1 MYPYGYSSIIM
12 QYSTDGNQSITGD
25 YPNMVGECQIPI
37 LLKSIE
43 ESSSSDSFRLLS
55 LFSGCGGMDI
65 GFEGGFI
72 APRKSFKPD
81 SDWIEKSIDEDWVL
95 LKKNAFTTVFAND
108 ILPEAQAGW
117 DKYMSRFG
125 DRSDVYHLTSIVDL
139 VKMHQQGVKIFPEN
153 IDIVT
158 GGFPC
163 QDFSV
168 AGKRKGFDSMK
179 DHEGKNRSADI
190 PTEESRG
197 KLYYWMKQVIDI
209 TRPKVFIAENVKGMV
224 SLGDVT
230 EIIQRDFASADG
242 NGYIVLK
249 PQVLHA
255 GNYGVPE
262 SRERIIFIGIRS
274 DVLLPEAKKA
284 LLQTVVPQEYDPYPP
299 VTHACTTKSEN
310 LLPVVT
316 TFDVLHSLPEPD
328 DAKDPAQKIYSK
340 AKFMGKGLQ
349 GQTEIKLDTIG
360 PTIRSE
366 HHGNIEFRRL
376 CKEHGGTHTEELER
390 GMKERRLT
398 PRECAMIQTFP
409 PDYQFIIKKERGYGF
424 LLSSS
429 GAYKVIG
436 NAVPPVLA
444 YHIAKRLENVWPL
457 YFGE

>member
-37 LLKSIE
+37 LFKSIE

-209 TRPKVFIAENVKGMV
+209 TTYTY
-224 SLGDVT
+224 STL
-230 EIIQRDFASADG
+230 DFLD
-242 NGYIVLK
+242 
-249 PQVLHA
+249 
-255 GNYGVPE
+255 
-262 SRERIIFIGIRS
+262 
-274 DVLLPEAKKA
+274 LL
-284 LLQTVVPQEYDPYPP
+284 T
-299 VTHACTTKSEN
+299 
-310 LLPVVT
+310 
-316 TFDVLHSLPEPD
+316 
-328 DAKDPAQKIYSK
+328 
-340 AKFMGKGLQ
+340 
-349 GQTEIKLDTIG
+349 
-360 PTIRSE
+360 
-366 HHGNIEFRRL
+366 RRL
-376 CKEHGGTHTEELER
+376 QFHFICFMSAITFHDTTLYKITFFPHPSYISFMLSYSER
-390 GMKERRLT
+390 QLLNPCPKTSEASQIETKARSSCSFRKRFNITTCLGSKSVNNTGLT
-398 PRECAMIQTFP
+398 
-409 PDYQFIIKKERGYGF
+409 
-424 LLSSS
+424 
-429 GAYKVIG
+429 
-436 NAVPPVLA
+436 
-444 YHIAKRLENVWPL
+444 
-457 YFGE
+457 